1 MVSLAGLGGNSI
13 TIVINAVDNFSKTF
27 SKAKLGLKEFG
38 KAGLIAGA
46 VGAGIAVGFAKA
58 IKSGIELESTM
69 ISVRKTTNLTAEETE
84 VLRKEF
90 IELSRVMPIAVNEL
104 AQVGVV
110 AGQLGIEGKDNILEF
125 TRVAS
130 MMGVAT
136 VLTAEEAALAM
147 ARISNAFGLPISE
160 AERLG
165 SVMNELSN
173 TTAAN
178 SREISAAMV
187 RAAGS
192 AATLGVSVDIVA
204 GLSATLIAAGE
215 PAERAGTRLKI
226 AFDNI
231 VINMDEIIKVMGK
244 DFPDALRKDAGAAII
259 DLITKVSEI
268 EDPLLRQQ
276 RTIEIF
282 GRNAATAISKLT
294 NNIPEMVENL
304 KTSAEQY
311 EVVTSLQDEYTLA
324 LQSTENQI
332 QLVKNEFA
340 AIGLQIGALFIPL
353 IRNVLLPILK
363 KMIGFWESLSPTIKT
378 AIIIGTAATAMVLL
392 LAGAI
397 AIVTLVASPWL
408 LIIFAIAAAIGLL
421 VAGTFLLFKHWEELG
436 TKTKILLAIMFP
448 MIVLPIAIIKNWDK
462 LKGAMIKIWDIIL
475 GIVERGVNSMINFIN
490 RLIDAVN
497 VVRNALGF
505 DDIKKIGHISIQGI
519 TTATLAEKA
528 ANMTFARPSDLLNQ
542 TLAPN
547 QSRPFIGPQLNQTLV
562 INGNVFGTDPDEIAE
577 ALNDKLR
584 MRLSI

>member
-178 SREISAAMV
+178 SREIAAAMV